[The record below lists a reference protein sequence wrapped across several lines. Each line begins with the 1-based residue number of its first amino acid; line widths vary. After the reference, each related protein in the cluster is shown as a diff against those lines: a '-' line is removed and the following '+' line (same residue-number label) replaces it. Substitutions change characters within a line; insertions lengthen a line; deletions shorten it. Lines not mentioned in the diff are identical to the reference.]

1 MAADFNNVIK
11 VFSKFL
17 DVEQVNFDK
26 IKSIEDILKLP
37 IYSYRFINEEEA
49 KILEEVF
56 GIYNVDDASK
66 LNMLE
71 PTELISKA
79 KERGVDLYNKM
90 PLIREKFPEMEKKLK
105 KAAKISALV
114 KEIKTEELEF
124 EKKQQK
130 VVVVGLDNA
139 GKTAML
145 NKFGGSLGMDDLV
158 KLKPTRGVN
167 RKIIESSSLD
177 LIVFDMGG
185 QQEYRDRYLN
195 KPENYFL
202 QIDLLIYVI
211 DVQNP
216 DRFEES
222 FKYFEGIL
230 DFLIT
235 FEENPHILI
244 YIHKVD
250 PELKNDPEI
259 LLNIEL
265 LKDMINELFQKK
277 NYEFVYETY
286 LSSIYSVVSHEPQ
299 FSKFL
304 KEATRANYSLTD
316 PTMRKMEGMAK
327 TLEDTMNAV
336 IRLTESISTQ
346 LDNMDSR
353 LNAIEIERCS
363 TEKGIPIEIQD
374 RDQIKEPKEH
384 NIRANVL
391 DELRDLFA
399 KKKKLDL

>member
-1 MAADFNNVIK
+1 
-11 VFSKFL
+11 
-17 DVEQVNFDK
+17 
-26 IKSIEDILKLP
+26 
-37 IYSYRFINEEEA
+37 
-49 KILEEVF
+49 
-56 GIYNVDDASK
+56 
-66 LNMLE
+66 
-71 PTELISKA
+71 
-79 KERGVDLYNKM
+79 
-90 PLIREKFPEMEKKLK
+90 
-105 KAAKISALV
+105 
-114 KEIKTEELEF
+114 
-124 EKKQQK
+124 
-130 VVVVGLDNA
+130 
-139 GKTAML
+139 ML

>member
-1 MAADFNNVIK
+1 MTTDFNNVIK

-17 DVEQVNFDK
+17 NTELVNFDK
-26 IKSIEDILKLP
+26 IKTIDDIVKLP
-37 IYSYRFINEEEA
+37 IYSYRFINEVEA
-49 KILEEVF
+49 NILEDVF
-56 GIYNVDDASK
+56 GIYTIDDASK

-71 PTELISKA
+71 PTELINRAAEK
-79 KERGVDLYNKM
+79 GVDLYKQM
-90 PLIREKFPEMEKKLK
+90 PSIREKFPEMEKKLK
-105 KAAKISALV
+105 KASKVSALV
-114 KEIKTEELEF
+114 KEINTEKIDF

-130 VVVVGLDNA
+130 IVVVGLDNA

-158 KLKPTRGVN
+158 NLKPTRGVN
-167 RKIIESSSLD
+167 RKIIESSNLD
-177 LIVFDMGG
+177 LIIFDMGG
-185 QQEYRDRYLN
+185 QQQYQDKYLN

-202 QIDLLIYVI
+202 QVDLLIYII
-211 DVQNP
+211 DVQDP

-244 YIHKVD
+244 YLHKMD

-299 FSKFL
+299 FSKLL
-304 KEATRANYSLTD
+304 KEATKANYSLTD
-316 PTMRKMEGMAK
+316 PTMRKIEGMAK
-327 TLEDTMNAV
+327 TLEETMNAV
-336 IRLTESISTQ
+336 IRLSESISTQ
-346 LDNMDSR
+346 LDTMDSR
-353 LNAIEIERCS
+353 LRAIEIERCS
-363 TEKGIPIEIQD
+363 AEKGIPIEIQD
-374 RDQIKEPKEH
+374 RDRMKEPREH

-399 KKKKLDL
+399 KKKKLDF